1 MRRPALNL
9 RGYCMSDA
17 VQSGTKPDREF
28 CSTSDAAQM
37 LGVSLGTV
45 QQMVENG
52 LLDAWKTT
60 GGHRRIRVSSV
71 ESFLRKR
78 QTGAAVPTAVP
89 QAGQATLRV
98 LIAEDDRLMQALYEK
113 TVVTWDMP
121 IQVKIVPSGFEG
133 LMEIG
138 RSAPDLLVADLV
150 MPDLDG
156 FAMIRK
162 LRADP
167 QLASMDIIVVT
178 GLSAEDI
185 EEQGG
190 LPDDVLIY
198 GKPIPFRELKG
209 YIQAR
214 LMQMQRRARG

>member
-1 MRRPALNL
+1 
-9 RGYCMSDA
+9 MSDA
-17 VQSGTKPDREF
+17 LPPGGKPDREF

-60 GGHRRIRVSSV
+60 GGHRRIRVASV
-71 ESFLRKR
+71 EAFMRTR
-78 QTGAAVPTAVP
+78 
-89 QAGQATLRV
+89 QAGPARTVVVPERPNTLRV

-113 TVVTWDMP
+113 TVATWDMP
-121 IQVKIVPSGFEG
+121 VRLQIVASGLEG
-133 LMEIG
+133 LIEIG
-138 RSAPDLLVADLV
+138 RNPPDLLVADLV

-167 QLASMDIIVVT
+167 QLAGMDIIVIT
-178 GLSAEDI
+178 GLTPEDI

-190 LPDDVLIY
+190 LPEDVLIY

-209 YIQAR
+209 YVQAR
-214 LMQMQRRARG
+214 LMQLHRRPA

>member
-1 MRRPALNL
+1 
-9 RGYCMSDA
+9 MSDA
-17 VQSGTKPDREF
+17 VQTGTKPDREF

-78 QTGAAVPTAVP
+78 QTGAPVPVASVAT
-89 QAGQATLRV
+89 TLRV

-113 TVVTWDMP
+113 TVATWDMP
-121 IQVKIVPSGFEG
+121 IQVKIVASGFEG

-156 FAMIRK
+156 FAMIRR

-167 QLASMDIIVVT
+167 QLAHMDIIVVT
-178 GLSAEDI
+178 GLSVEDI

-190 LPDDVLIY
+190 LPEDVLIY

-214 LMQMQRRARG
+214 LMQMQRHARA

>member
-1 MRRPALNL
+1 
-9 RGYCMSDA
+9 MSDA
-17 VQSGTKPDREF
+17 MQASAKPEREF

-52 LLDAWKTT
+52 LLDAWKTA
-60 GGHRRIRVSSV
+60 GGHRRIRVTSV

-78 QTGAAVPTAVP
+78 QTGNPVSLPPASGA
-89 QAGQATLRV
+89 LRV

-113 TVVTWDMP
+113 TVATWDMP

-138 RSAPDLLVADLV
+138 RNPPDLLVADLM

-156 FAMIRK
+156 FAMIRR

-167 QLASMDIIVVT
+167 QLANMDIIVVT
-178 GLSAEDI
+178 GMPAEDI

-190 LPDDVLIY
+190 LPEDVLIY

-209 YIQAR
+209 YIQAK
-214 LMQMQRRARG
+214 LMHMQRRVRA

>member
-1 MRRPALNL
+1 
-9 RGYCMSDA
+9 MSDA
-17 VQSGTKPDREF
+17 VQTSAKPDREF
-28 CSTSDAAQM
+28 CSTSDAALM

-78 QTGAAVPTAVP
+78 QTGAPAPAAPVAT
-89 QAGQATLRV
+89 TLRV

-113 TVVTWDMP
+113 TVATWDMP
-121 IQVKIVPSGFEG
+121 IQVKIVASGFEG

-156 FAMIRK
+156 FAMIRR

-167 QLASMDIIVVT
+167 QLAHMDIIVVT
-178 GLSAEDI
+178 GLSVEDI

-190 LPDDVLIY
+190 LPEDVLIY

-214 LMQMQRRARG
+214 LMQMQRHARA

>member
-1 MRRPALNL
+1 
-9 RGYCMSDA
+9 MSEA
-17 VQSGTKPDREF
+17 VPSSSKPDREF

-45 QQMVENG
+45 QQMVETG
-52 LLDAWKTT
+52 LLDAWKTA
-60 GGHRRIRVSSV
+60 GGHRRIRVTSV
-71 ESFLRKR
+71 EAFLHKRKA
-78 QTGAAVPTAVP
+78 GPAATATS
-89 QAGQATLRV
+89 AATELRV

-113 TVVTWDMP
+113 TVATWDMP
-121 IQVKIVPSGFEG
+121 VQIKIVASGFEG

-138 RSAPDLLVADLV
+138 RNPPDLLVADLV

-167 QLASMDIIVVT
+167 ALANMDIIVVT
-178 GLSAEDI
+178 GLSVEDI

-190 LPDDVLIY
+190 LPEDVLIY

-214 LMQMQRRARG
+214 LMQMQRRARV

>member
-1 MRRPALNL
+1 
-9 RGYCMSDA
+9 MSDA
-17 VQSGTKPDREF
+17 VQPGGKPDREF

-52 LLDAWKTT
+52 LLDAWKTA
-60 GGHRRIRVSSV
+60 GGHRRIRVTSV
-71 ESFLRKR
+71 EAFLRKR
-78 QTGAAVPTAVP
+78 QAGPVTTPTP
-89 QAGQATLRV
+89 STELRV

-113 TVVTWDMP
+113 TVATWDMP
-121 IQVKIVPSGFEG
+121 IKVKIVASGFEG

-138 RSAPDLLVADLV
+138 RNPPDLLVADLV

-162 LRADP
+162 LRDDP
-167 QLASMDIIVVT
+167 QLAGMDIIVVT
-178 GLSAEDI
+178 GLTAEDI

-190 LPDDVLIY
+190 LPEDVLIY

-214 LMQMQRRARG
+214 LMQMQRRAARP

>member
-1 MRRPALNL
+1 
-9 RGYCMSDA
+9 MSEVLSA
-17 VQSGTKPDREF
+17 NGKPDREF

-52 LLDAWKTT
+52 LLDAWKTA

-71 ESFLRKR
+71 EAFLRKR
-78 QTGAAVPTAVP
+78 QTGPAPRAAARS
-89 QAGQATLRV
+89 AELRV

-113 TVVTWDMP
+113 TVATWDMP
-121 IQVKIVPSGFEG
+121 VKVRIVASGFEG
-133 LMEIG
+133 LVEIG
-138 RSAPDLLVADLV
+138 RNPPDLLVADLI

-156 FAMIRK
+156 FAMIRR

-167 QLASMDIIVVT
+167 QLSGMDIIVVT
-178 GLSAEDI
+178 GLSQEDI
-185 EEQGG
+185 EAQGG
-190 LPDDVLIY
+190 LPEDVLVY

-214 LMQMQRRARG
+214 LMQIQRRPA

>member
-1 MRRPALNL
+1 
-9 RGYCMSDA
+9 MSDVA
-17 VQSGTKPDREF
+17 STDDKLDREF
-28 CSTSDAAQM
+28 CSTREAALR
-37 LGVSLGTV
+37 LGVSLTTV
-45 QQMVENG
+45 QQMVETG

-60 GGHRRIRVSSV
+60 GGHRRIRVVSV
-71 ESFLRKR
+71 ESFLRKH
-78 QTGAAVPTAVP
+78 QMAATPAAPVR
-89 QAGQATLRV
+89 GLRI

-113 TVVTWDMP
+113 TVGTWNIP
-121 IQVKIVPSGFEG
+121 IEVKIVSSGFEG

-138 RSAPDLLVADLV
+138 RQRPDLLVADLV

-167 QLASMDIIVVT
+167 SLARMDIIVVT
-178 GLSAEDI
+178 GLRPRDI

-190 LPDDVLIY
+190 LPADVIVY

-214 LMQMQRRARG
+214 LVEQQRQTRMVSGE

>member
-1 MRRPALNL
+1 
-9 RGYCMSDA
+9 MSDA
-17 VQSGTKPDREF
+17 LPANGKPDREF

-52 LLDAWKTT
+52 LLDAWKTA
-60 GGHRRIRVSSV
+60 GGHRRIRVTSV
-71 ESFLRKR
+71 EAFLRKR
-78 QTGAAVPTAVP
+78 QAGPAQRAAAKVPE
-89 QAGQATLRV
+89 LRV

-113 TVVTWDMP
+113 TVATWDMP
-121 IQVKIVPSGFEG
+121 VNVKIVASGFEG

-138 RSAPDLLVADLV
+138 RNTPDLLVADLV

-167 QLASMDIIVVT
+167 QLAGMDIIVIT
-178 GLSAEDI
+178 GLSQEDI
-185 EEQGG
+185 DEQGG
-190 LPDDVLIY
+190 LPEDVLIY

-214 LMQMQRRARG
+214 LMQMQRRAG